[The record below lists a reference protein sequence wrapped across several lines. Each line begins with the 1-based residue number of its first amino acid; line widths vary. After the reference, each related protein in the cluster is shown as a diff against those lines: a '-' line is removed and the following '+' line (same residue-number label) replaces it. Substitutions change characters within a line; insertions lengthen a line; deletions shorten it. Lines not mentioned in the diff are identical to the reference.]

1 MLKKKI
7 LKKLQKIQI
16 SKNFYKFQKM
26 ILDNNINILSICTP
40 PAFHFK
46 YILEGI
52 KYNLNMIVEKPFVTS
67 SKQLNYIRKKL
78 RTKKI
83 NCYCAYHQR
92 YRPISAKI
100 KKNNTK

>member
-1 MLKKKI
+1 
-7 LKKLQKIQI
+7 
-16 SKNFYKFQKM
+16 M

-78 RTKKI
+78 RTKKLI
-83 NCYCAYHQR
+83 VIALT
-92 YRPISAKI
+92 ISAIDQFPQK